1 MAVPGDAGAGS
12 RPHGTPARP
21 LDPDPDEGTKVE
33 VILARRRDAER
44 RWAAR
49 QLHCAGVDLAR
60 YYGPR
65 PLRAVTLAELFER
78 GWWAA

>member
-1 MAVPGDAGAGS
+1 MPGDAGAGS
-12 RPHGTPARP
+12 RPHGIPARP

-33 VILARRRDAER
+33 VILARRRDASR

-49 QLHCAGVDLAR
+49 QLHRAGVDLAV

-65 PLRAVTLAELFER
+65 PLRAVPLVELLAEGR
-78 GWWAA
+78 WASAA